1 MDNRIH
7 ITAARQRGMEREMI
21 VLQFLHQE
29 IYSDFKNFMA
39 LLKSAK
45 SHTSALLKRMVNKKL
60 IEKHVVE
67 LDTNTVSLWGITDEG
82 ILRVNDIDN
91 APFYSFTPSR
101 FSIVTLNHTLMNQ
114 RVFIALQHIHWKNW
128 LNADRRLFSEKYSV
142 DHRPD
147 AIVTSPVGT
156 VMAIETELT
165 FKTPARYRSI
175 MKSHIQAKSKG
186 FWQHVIYVV
195 RDEPSKKLLNR
206 RFDSIKFIPF
216 DNSRHDFEKYR
227 SMVSIFT
234 VEEVGK
240 LTQSK

>member
-1 MDNRIH
+1 MNTLPHVNDAIKR
-7 ITAARQRGMEREMI
+7 AREKEMI

-29 IYSDFKNFMA
+29 IYSGFNNFIA
-39 LLKSAK
+39 LLKLPK
-45 SHTSALLKRMVNKKL
+45 SHTSALLKRMVKNKL
-60 IEKHVVE
+60 IERHIVT
-67 LDTNTVSLWGITDEG
+67 LDTNTMSLWGITDEG

-91 APFYSFTPSR
+91 APLYSFTSSR

-114 RVFIALQHIHWKNW
+114 RVFIALHHIHWKNW
-128 LNADRRLFSEKYSV
+128 LNADRQLFSEKYCV

-195 RDEPSKKLLNR
+195 RDEPSKKLLSR

>member
-1 MDNRIH
+1 
-7 ITAARQRGMEREMI
+7 
-21 VLQFLHQE
+21 
-29 IYSDFKNFMA
+29 
-39 LLKSAK
+39 
-45 SHTSALLKRMVNKKL
+45 
-60 IEKHVVE
+60 
-67 LDTNTVSLWGITDEG
+67 
-82 ILRVNDIDN
+82 
-91 APFYSFTPSR
+91 
-101 FSIVTLNHTLMNQ
+101 
-114 RVFIALQHIHWKNW
+114 
-128 LNADRRLFSEKYSV
+128 
-142 DHRPD
+142 HRPD

-195 RDEPSKKLLNR
+195 RDEPSKKLLSR